1 MKYDITFE
9 TEKEVFVSYG
19 KPPHIDYVVKFNHI
33 TFIEDTGIQELNFEY
48 GERVLINM
56 IIRGTFL
63 SAILNNVLKNEKII
77 IPRDNINLF
86 DCNSDAVYC
95 VESWRRQE

>member
-19 KPPHIDYVVKFNHI
+19 KPPHIDYMIKFNHI

-63 SAILNNVLKNEKII
+63 SDILNNILKNEKVTIL
-77 IPRDNINLF
+77 RDDIYQFNCDSPHVHLIKP
-86 DCNSDAVYC
+86 
-95 VESWRRQE
+95 

>member
-1 MKYDITFE
+1 MRFVKYDITFE
-9 TEKEVFVSYG
+9 TEREIFVTYG
-19 KPPHIDYVVKFNHI
+19 LPPHVDYLVKFNHI

-95 VESWRRQE
+95 VES